1 MLKLPGHAPV
11 YIVIDALDECP
22 NTTGVPSPRDEV
34 LNFLKELVILCVPD
48 LRICVTSRPDDDILS
63 VLKGLASQSIS
74 LHDQSGQMQDIS
86 SYVWEVVSTD
96 PQMQKWKPEERDL
109 VIAALT
115 KKPDRT

>member
-34 LNFLKELVILCVPD
+34 LSFLEELVILGVPD

-63 VLKGLASQSIS
+63 VLNCLAFQSIS
-74 LHDQSGQMQDIS
+74 LHDQSEQMQGIS
-86 SYVWEVVSTD
+86 TYVRKVVSTD
-96 PQMQKWKPEERDL
+96 PKMKKWKSVERDL

-115 KKPDRT
+115 EKPDRT